1 MCSLSDLSTDT
12 SFSFDFGCTTDGACD
27 IGKIYPPLASHG
39 GPDGIGQMQHF
50 SRDLGLNIFRLPV
63 AWQYLTNNV
72 LGGSLDGN
80 NAGTYD
86 ELVQGCLGTGALC
99 IIDIHNYARWY
110 NGIVGQG
117 GETARFPLFVSI
129 SNFIL

>member
-1 MCSLSDLSTDT
+1 MHGRYIKPSHSTKT
-12 SFSFDFGCTTDGACD
+12 IRSSFDFGCTTDGACD
-27 IGKIYPPLASHG
+27 ISQIYPPLASHG

-86 ELVQGCLGTGALC
+86 ELVQGCLNTGALC
-99 IIDIHNYARWY
+99 IIDIHNYAR
-110 NGIVGQG
+110 
-117 GETARFPLFVSI
+117 VSFSI
-129 SNFIL
+129 AF